1 MTSGRR
7 VEVLDIPGDSRR
19 RPLVLLHEG
28 LGSVGLWRDFP
39 ARLAE
44 RTARRVIVYSRHGH
58 GRSEPPLLPRTPS
71 FFHQEAEHVLPDV
84 LRELRIVE
92 PLLVGHS
99 DGGSIA
105 LVYGSRAKVTGLVL
119 LAAHVFV
126 EELTVTSIEAIR
138 ESFRNGDLRTRMAR
152 HHDDPDAA
160 FWGWCDVWLDSAFR
174 TWTLDEEAQA
184 VSAPTLVIQGRED
197 PYGTL
202 AQVERIVSAVGPSA
216 QTLLVP
222 GGHSPHLD
230 ATDQVIAGVAAF
242 CSDLA

>member
-1 MTSGRR
+1 
-7 VEVLDIPGDSRR
+7 
-19 RPLVLLHEG
+19 
-28 LGSVGLWRDFP
+28 
-39 ARLAE
+39 
-44 RTARRVIVYSRHGH
+44 
-58 GRSEPPLLPRTPS
+58 
-71 FFHQEAEHVLPDV
+71 
-84 LRELRIVE
+84 
-92 PLLVGHS
+92 
-99 DGGSIA
+99 
-105 LVYGSRAKVTGLVL
+105 
-119 LAAHVFV
+119 
-126 EELTVTSIEAIR
+126 
-138 ESFRNGDLRTRMAR
+138 MAR